1 MVGEGYDGLSDK
13 ERYERAIGEYAVT
26 EEDAQL
32 DEEGAVL
39 IANIVPSIFGKREDL
54 YSSDHISKYTSE
66 NFPHTVLY
74 LRNGYGKVVYGDPEE
89 MKEKIDKEF
98 DRYRGGG
105 WVFYRPFKIEKL
117 SKAKEI
123 GKIGSFVPYERI
135 RYPNIEEYYEEWLI
149 EPEIAKAYIDS
160 MTRGLPSLER
170 EVAELIKL
178 LVEEEQRFLQE
189 RYKNKEY
196 YPRSSWFTDP
206 FNSQPQLTKIE
217 EELIEPIK
225 KYGESFT
232 HK

>member
-1 MVGEGYDGLSDK
+1 
-13 ERYERAIGEYAVT
+13 
-26 EEDAQL
+26 
-32 DEEGAVL
+32 
-39 IANIVPSIFGKREDL
+39 
-54 YSSDHISKYTSE
+54 
-66 NFPHTVLY
+66 
-74 LRNGYGKVVYGDPEE
+74 
-89 MKEKIDKEF
+89 
-98 DRYRGGG
+98 
-105 WVFYRPFKIEKL
+105 
-117 SKAKEI
+117 
-123 GKIGSFVPYERI
+123 
-135 RYPNIEEYYEEWLI
+135 
-149 EPEIAKAYIDS
+149 